1 MAAYKNFTV
10 KNAKGIIKNLQLEND
25 QTSDKKLIQINN
37 NIIDFYNKKI
47 NKIKKEAFNQF

>member
-37 NIIDFYNKKI
+37 NIIDFYTKKI

>member
-10 KNAKGIIKNLQLEND
+10 KNAKAIIKNLQLEND